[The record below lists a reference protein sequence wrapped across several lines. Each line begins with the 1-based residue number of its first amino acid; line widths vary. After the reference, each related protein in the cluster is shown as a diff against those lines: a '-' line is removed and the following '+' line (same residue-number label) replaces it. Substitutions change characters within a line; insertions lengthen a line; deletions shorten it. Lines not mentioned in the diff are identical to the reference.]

1 MFVKTDYGEY
11 QGHIS
16 GTSSQSRRR
25 RTNESFSSRTHTD
38 TEIPESNDYPEF
50 PELDDI
56 PEISAVPES
65 CSHTPPSSDAFYT
78 SINNLLGEPGR
89 ELCTPLDPLRRGNAT
104 WFGYSNNGISKCI
117 LRMLHSLLKK
127 PYKTFSVIP
136 IEEKNIWFKQFAQ
149 EFTWHP
155 NRTKTVEGLFLAEC
169 ATQFSRNMY
178 KWKQNWRK
186 GKGKPK
192 GLNATVWKLYIPY
205 WENPETEKKSKTNST
220 NKRSDRK
227 GKGQYVHNSGSTSFL
242 SQEDQ
247 MTREAGGVHPDH
259 LQLMKKVH
267 TKKGSNVIQDPLMNE
282 IYEKVT
288 QTIESSQQSQGDSS
302 SPVILSREE
311 INRLVREELPLKKG
325 RRRGLGNVVSS
336 QESFGSSSYPED
348 IVEQNEEL
356 KAKAADLEHKLDATQ
371 QELTTTK
378 SELTTTR
385 SEVTTMASWMKARF
399 PDFPGFGSS
408 GTENPET

>member
-1 MFVKTDYGEY
+1 M
-11 QGHIS
+11 
-16 GTSSQSRRR
+16 
-25 RTNESFSSRTHTD
+25 
-38 TEIPESNDYPEF
+38 
-50 PELDDI
+50 
-56 PEISAVPES
+56 
-65 CSHTPPSSDAFYT
+65 C
-78 SINNLLGEPGR
+78 INNLLGEPGR

-104 WFGYSNNGISKCI
+104 CKCI

-127 PYKTFSVIP
+127 PYKTFSDIP
-136 IEEKNIWFKQFAQ
+136 IEKKNIWFKQFA
-149 EFTWHP
+149 
-155 NRTKTVEGLFLAEC
+155 
-169 ATQFSRNMY
+169 
-178 KWKQNWRK
+178 
-186 GKGKPK
+186 
-192 GLNATVWKLYIPY
+192 
-205 WENPETEKKSKTNST
+205 
-220 NKRSDRK
+220 
-227 GKGQYVHNSGSTSFL
+227 
-242 SQEDQ
+242 
-247 MTREAGGVHPDH
+247 TREAGGVRPDH
-259 LQLMKKVH
+259 LQVMKKVH

-288 QTIESSQQSQGDSS
+288 QTIESSQQSQRDSS

-311 INRLVREELPLKKG
+311 INRLVCEELPLKKG

-385 SEVTTMASWMKARF
+385 SEVATMASWMKARF